1 MMASRLDRQAG
12 FSLWESLLVMVI
24 LSLVWWCFSSLPMGN
39 FLAEWRCRLFCDQLA
54 QALLVSQTQAISR
67 HQTYRVVFETGGNQV
82 LIEPLGQAQAR
93 QAYALPQD
101 WQLLTFLQFHYFG
114 DGRTEKFKTVTLVNR
129 VTGQRHH
136 IRFQLGSGRF
146 EMD

>member
-1 MMASRLDRQAG
+1 MIASRLARQAG
-12 FSLWESLLVMVI
+12 FSLWESLLVMVM
-24 LSLVWWCFSSLPMGN
+24 LSLVLWCFSSLPIGN

-67 HQTYRVVFETGGNQV
+67 HQTYRVVFETGGNHV

-101 WQLLTFLQFHYFG
+101 WQLVTFLQFHYFG

>member
-1 MMASRLDRQAG
+1 MMPSRLDRQAG

-24 LSLVWWCFSSLPMGN
+24 LSLVLWCFSSLPMGN

-54 QALLVSQTQAISR
+54 QALLVSQN
-67 HQTYRVVFETGGNQV
+67 QTYRVVFETGGNHV

-101 WQLLTFLQFHYFG
+101 WQLVTFLQFHYFG

>member
-1 MMASRLDRQAG
+1 MIPSRPNRQAG

-24 LSLVWWCFSSLPMGN
+24 VSLVWWCFSSLPMGN
-39 FLAEWRCRLFCDQLA
+39 FLAEWRCRLFCDQ
-54 QALLVSQTQAISR
+54 
-67 HQTYRVVFETGGNQV
+67 TYRVVFETGGNQV
-82 LIEPLGQAQAR
+82 LIEPLGQGQAR

-101 WQLLTFLQFHYFG
+101 WQLVTFLQFHYFG

>member
-1 MMASRLDRQAG
+1 
-12 FSLWESLLVMVI
+12 MVI

-101 WQLLTFLQFHYFG
+101 WQLVTFLQFHYFG

-129 VTGQRHH
+129 VTGQK
-136 IRFQLGSGRF
+136 IGRAHV
-146 EMD
+146 